1 MNKAIIFS
9 CAVID
14 IITFYASNKNIDE
27 YEKTKRMHLLQFK
40 RKMTDISSSN
50 MRCESNFMRMNC
62 GGEFLLCLLLAS
74 PLTMNAIRMTSFDC
88 AISPKWLLM
97 INVQFVIYTLA
108 EK

>member
-1 MNKAIIFS
+1 
-9 CAVID
+9 
-14 IITFYASNKNIDE
+14 
-27 YEKTKRMHLLQFK
+27 
-40 RKMTDISSSN
+40 
-50 MRCESNFMRMNC
+50 MRMNC